1 MILNFID
8 EQVSQDVIIDSNLLD
23 QVIVSIGYEYPFN
36 SLYIYGYKIDNKGR
50 SSVNVYYEPFAN
62 VNRNSTQLVYNG
74 DLSSQIMD
82 QINS

>member
-36 SLYIYGYKIDNKGR
+36 S
-50 SSVNVYYEPFAN
+50 
-62 VNRNSTQLVYNG
+62 
-74 DLSSQIMD
+74 
-82 QINS
+82 